1 MNTIEKPTTM
11 SFLRAHT
18 KLLNINTLCIRR
30 MNTNGKSCFKVSIAS
45 IIEDHT
51 EYVLTFN
58 CISDAVGAVHEL
70 RDIFG
75 GSNNGSKN

>member
-1 MNTIEKPTTM
+1 MNTVEKPTTM
-11 SFLRAHT
+11 SFLKTHT
-18 KLLNINTLCIRR
+18 KLVDISTLRIRR
-30 MNTNGKSCFKVSIAS
+30 MNTNGKPCFKVSMAS

-75 GSNNGSKN
+75 GNNNDSKN